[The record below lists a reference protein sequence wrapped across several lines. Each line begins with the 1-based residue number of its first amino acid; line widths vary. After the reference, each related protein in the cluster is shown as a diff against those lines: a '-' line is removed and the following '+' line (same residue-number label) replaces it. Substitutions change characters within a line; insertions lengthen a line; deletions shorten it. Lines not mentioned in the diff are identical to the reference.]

1 MTRIR
6 WDFARLCAVAAAL
19 LLAST
24 IGFANAGE
32 LKGRV
37 VALAD
42 GDSFTLRTD
51 DNKEVRVRLVDID
64 APEGG
69 QSWGPRAKQALSA
82 LVSSKPVRVVTS
94 GKDEYGRTL
103 GRVYVAGKDVNAEM
117 VRNGSAWAYRQY
129 LTDTSLLQVENEARD
144 ARRGLWSLPLQE
156 TVPPWEW
163 RRNEGWRPAVSP
175 IVDSPPAGQQCR
187 AKRYCREMSSC
198 AEARFYMNACGVRRL
213 DGDSDGTPCE
223 NICR

>member
-6 WDFARLCAVAAAL
+6 WDFARLCAVAAAF
-19 LLAST
+19 LLASS
-24 IGFANAGE
+24 IGLANAGE

-37 VALAD
+37 IALAD
-42 GDSFTLRTD
+42 GDSFTLRSD
-51 DNKEVRVRLVDID
+51 DNKEVRIRLVDID
-64 APEGG
+64 APESG

-82 LVSSKPVRVVTS
+82 LVSSKPVRVVTT
-94 GKDEYGRTL
+94 GRDEYGRTL

-129 LTDTSLLQVENEARD
+129 LTNTSLLQIENEARA

-163 RRNEGWRPAVSP
+163 RHNEGRRPAVS
-175 IVDSPPAGQQCR
+175 IVDSPPAGQQCA

-198 AEARFYMNACGVRRL
+198 AEARFYLNVCRVGSL
-213 DGDSDGTPCE
+213 DGDDDGTPCE
-223 NICR
+223 TICR